1 MEEIGDAIRSYYWF
15 LPFFISIYLVIDNAG
30 GHGTNEAK
38 TEYEKLLREKDN
50 VILVFQ
56 IPNSPETN
64 LLDLGVWRSLQSL
77 VEKLSFRYR
86 YDPDVLSQTV
96 FRAWDNSS
104 SSAVEEVYKG
114 WELVLKL
121 ILLDTGGNRYVESF

>member
-1 MEEIGDAIRSYYWF
+1 M
-15 LPFFISIYLVIDNAG
+15 IDNAG

-38 TEYEKLLREKDN
+38 TEYEKLLREKYN

-64 LLDLGVWRSLQSL
+64 LLHLGVWRSLQSL
-77 VEKLSFRYR
+77 VEKLSFRDR

-96 FRAWDNSS
+96 FRA
-104 SSAVEEVYKG
+104 
-114 WELVLKL
+114 
-121 ILLDTGGNRYVESF
+121 